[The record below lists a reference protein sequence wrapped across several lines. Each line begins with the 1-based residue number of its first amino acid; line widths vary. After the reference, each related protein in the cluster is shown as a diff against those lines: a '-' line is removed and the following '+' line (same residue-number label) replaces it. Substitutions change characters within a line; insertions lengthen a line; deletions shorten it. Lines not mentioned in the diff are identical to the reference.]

1 MAAPVMARRRLG
13 TLAAVPPLPGVA
25 AVALLL
31 VWAYHD
37 GGYDAGTWYWGALVA
52 LALVAIA
59 LISPHRP
66 RLSPPVKLALLA
78 FSLYVGWSYLSIA
91 WAASAGD
98 ALQGSNRTLL
108 LLLIFALFS
117 LLDWRAEAA
126 LWTLVVYVV
135 GLGVIEGAVLIRLA
149 TAPDAFAMFSG
160 ARLVTPTGYYNATA
174 ALFTISALLAIA
186 LSVRRELPLLL
197 RGLTLAI
204 GCGGLQLAVLAQSRG
219 WLFTLP
225 AVAVIAALVVRE
237 RLRVAVAAAV
247 AVIATLAVL
256 RPLLHVFKILDTP
269 RDPDPVFRHAGRL
282 GLIACGAVFVV
293 GVGLAAWDRRARA
306 PSLSRGVQRALGA
319 VVAAAAIAAA
329 IAGGVAA
336 THGHPF
342 RFVSRQWSGF
352 TNVNGGGDTGSHFS
366 QVGTSRYDFWR
377 VSVHAV
383 GAHPLEGLGQDNF
396 SEYYVTRRR
405 TSEEPTWT
413 HSIELRLLVHT
424 GIVGFLL
431 FTAFVV
437 AAALAALRVRASG
450 GLAGALAGAAMLP
463 LVVWLVHGS
472 VDWFWEMP
480 ALSGPAL
487 GFLGLAGALA
497 PRGALEPAPAT
508 TTRRRVPRSAI
519 LAGTGVAVLAGTV
532 VLGFPYLSVN
542 RVSTANHISARN
554 SAQALRD
561 AATAADLN
569 PLSAEPGRV
578 GGTIALR
585 SGRPLEAQQRFEQ
598 AIKRDPGG
606 WYAWF
611 GAGLA
616 ASALGENIR
625 AQQAFKVAASINDR
639 QRAVTE
645 ALARVNT
652 VHPLTPAQ
660 GLRLLTLA
668 R

>member
-13 TLAAVPPLPGVA
+13 TLAAVPPLPGMA

-37 GGYDAGTWYWGALVA
+37 GGYDAGTWYWGALVV

-59 LISPHRP
+59 LISPRRP
-66 RLSPPVKLALLA
+66 SLSAPVKLALLA

-91 WAASAGD
+91 WARSAGD
-98 ALQGSNRTLL
+98 ALQGSNRALL
-108 LLLIFALFS
+108 FLLIFALFS
-117 LLDWRAEAA
+117 LLDWRSEAA
-126 LWTLVVYVV
+126 LWTLVVYVI

-247 AVIATLAVL
+247 AVVATLAVL

-269 RDPDPVFRHAGRL
+269 RNPDPVFRHAGKV

-293 GVGLAAWDRRARA
+293 GVGLAAWDRRARV
-306 PSLSRGVQRALGA
+306 PSLSRRVQRVLGA

-329 IAGGVAA
+329 IAGGVVA

-352 TNVNGGGDTGSHFS
+352 TNVNGSGDTGSHFS

-377 VSVHAV
+377 VSLYAV
-383 GAHPLEGLGQDNF
+383 GAHPLQGLGQDNF
-396 SEYYVTRRR
+396 SEYYVTRRH

-431 FTAFVV
+431 FTAFIV
-437 AAALAALRVRASG
+437 AAVLAALRTRRTG

-487 GFLGLAGALA
+487 AFLGLAGALA
-497 PRGALEPAPAT
+497 PRGAVDPAPAAA
-508 TTRRRVPRSAI
+508 RRPLPRSAV

-532 VLGFPYLSVN
+532 VLGFPYLSVT
-542 RVSTANHISARN
+542 RVSNANHISARS

-585 SGRPLEAQQRFEQ
+585 TGRPLEAQQRFEQ
-598 AIKRDPGG
+598 AIARDPGG

-625 AQQAFKVAASINDR
+625 AQRAFKVAASINDR

-652 VHPLTPAQ
+652 VRPLTPAQ